1 MVLKS
6 RESINAAM
14 AEIVPWTS
22 MEQHGE
28 KIYAE
33 TALNFP
39 LTKWPW
45 TAMELFASMDCHA
58 CPASLSIVQSIK
70 QS

>member
-1 MVLKS
+1 MAMVLES

-14 AEIVPWTS
+14 VKTDPWTS

-33 TALNFP
+33 TASNFP

-45 TAMELFASMDCHA
+45 TAMESFASMDCHA
-58 CPASLSIVQSIK
+58 GPA
-70 QS
+70 

>member
-1 MVLKS
+1 MAMVMES

-14 AEIVPWTS
+14 VKTIPWTS

-28 KIYAE
+28 KIYAK

-39 LTKWPW
+39 LTK
-45 TAMELFASMDCHA
+45 
-58 CPASLSIVQSIK
+58 
-70 QS
+70 